1 MEGACAPHLL
11 VSRVGLLTYVERGK
25 GEERWTCQVDAKN
38 PSLQREGGSMGGRI
52 RGVCHTHLDGKVM
65 HRPGMIPY
73 ALNFVFINYLQNG
86 VSTCDLERLKQCW
99 SNTW

>member
-1 MEGACAPHLL
+1 M
-11 VSRVGLLTYVERGK
+11 SRVGLLTYVERGK

-52 RGVCHTHLDGKVM
+52 RGVLPLTFSRQGDAPTGYDTVGAQFRLYYIQD
-65 HRPGMIPY
+65 
-73 ALNFVFINYLQNG
+73 G
-86 VSTCDLERLKQCW
+86 VSTCDLEGLKQCW